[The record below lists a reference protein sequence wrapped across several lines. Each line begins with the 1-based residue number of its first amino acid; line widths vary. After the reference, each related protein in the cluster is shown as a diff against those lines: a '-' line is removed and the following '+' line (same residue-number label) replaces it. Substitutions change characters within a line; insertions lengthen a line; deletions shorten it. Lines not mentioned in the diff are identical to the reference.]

1 MVLSIHPEIY
11 LEAFLVLL
19 ERLFILVLRFVA
31 YNNIMVRAGHAGMV
45 AAEHQQQDSEAFL
58 VLN

>member
-1 MVLSIHPEIY
+1 VAIHPEIY

-19 ERLFILVLRFVA
+19 ERIFVLVLRFVA

-45 AAEHQQQDSEAFL
+45 AAEHQQQELEAFL